1 MRRRFFLAL
10 TTPLSLL
17 GLLLLGPLLLG
28 LLWLPAGAVQ
38 AQQRGE
44 VIILEAEGP
53 VTPAMASYLE
63 RGIAAGEEG
72 DAAAVLVILDTP
84 GGGLETTQEIIRLFR
99 NASVPVIVYVG
110 PPGAQAASAGSLL
123 TLAAHASGMAPET
136 VIGAASPVS
145 GGGEDIGDTLYRK
158 VVEDLKAQV
167 RGLAERRGDEAVELA
182 EAMIEEARAV
192 HAGEALDAGL
202 IDAVAN
208 DAPTLLDELDGHS
221 VLVNGQERALRTAE
235 AQRTSMV
242 MNVIERAL
250 HALSNPTLVGILL
263 AIAVP
268 AILIELR
275 SPGGWVAGFVGVVSL
290 ALAFYGLGQ
299 LPVNWFGLLLVGA
312 AFVLFLM
319 EVHAPGV
326 GALAIV
332 GALSLFA
339 GLLVLFNSPGSP
351 EFARISIPVAV
362 AITAI
367 TSSFFL
373 FLLTMALRAQRE
385 QPLTGKEGLV
395 GRMGRVRKT
404 FVPAPSGSLTFTGN
418 VLVQGEIWRAE
429 AAEAIKSGERVVVT
443 KVEGF
448 TVHVRRVSDSE
459 EVEDNNA

>member
-1 MRRRFFLAL
+1 MRLLPPVKINMRLRWFFLTLA
-10 TTPLSLL
+10 S
-17 GLLLLGPLLLG
+17 LLLL
-28 LLWLPAGAVQ
+28 WLTADAVQ
-38 AQQRGE
+38 AQQQVE

-53 VTPAMASYLE
+53 VTPAMASYFE
-63 RGIAAGEEG
+63 RGVAAGEEG
-72 DAAAVLVILDTP
+72 GAAAVLIVLDTP
-84 GGGLETTQEIIRLFR
+84 GGGLEATQEIVRLFR
-99 NASVPVIVYVG
+99 NAAVPVIVYVG
-110 PPGAQAASAGSLL
+110 PAGAQAASAGSLL

-136 VIGAASPVS
+136 VIGAASPVG
-145 GGGEDIGDTLYRK
+145 GGGEDIGETLYRK

-167 RGLAERRGDEAVELA
+167 RGLAERRGEEAVALA
-182 EAMIEEARAV
+182 ESMIEEARAV

-202 IDAVAN
+202 IDAVA
-208 DAPTLLDELDGHS
+208 DDTPGLLDELDGQT
-221 VLVNGQERALRTAE
+221 VVVNGEEQTLRTGE
-235 AQRTSMV
+235 AQRAPLE

-250 HALSNPTLVGILL
+250 HALSNPTLVSILL

-290 ALAFYGLGQ
+290 GLAFYGLGQ
-299 LPVNWFGLLLVGA
+299 LPVNWFGLLLIGA

-319 EVHAPGV
+319 EVHAPGI

-367 TSSFFL
+367 TSGFFL

-385 QPLTGKEGLV
+385 RALTGKEGLI
-395 GRMGRVRKT
+395 GRTGRVRKT
-404 FVPAPSGSLTFTGN
+404 FVPAPSGSLTFTGT

-429 AAEAIKSGERVVVT
+429 AEEAIKSNERVVVT
-443 KVEGF
+443 GVEGF
-448 TVHVRRVSDSE
+448 TLHVRGATEAE
-459 EVEDNNA
+459 EEGKHGE